1 MPSGE
6 GVELEA
12 ALTEEFIMQMPP
24 HMRICGFLVLTPDS
38 TVRTTCKL
46 LPILSHT
53 DRTLLE
59 GLHLVEAAEEMV
71 LRDQGHLVIY
81 ESDEA
86 RERVFASLLHHLRY
100 MLS

>member
-1 MPSGE
+1 M
-6 GVELEA
+6 ELEA

-38 TVRTTCKL
+38 TGRTTWKL
-46 LPILSHT
+46 LPVFSHT

-59 GLHLVEAAEEMV
+59 GLHVVEAAEEMV
-71 LRDQGHLVIY
+71 LGDQGHLVIY
-81 ESDEA
+81 ESNEA
-86 RERVFASLLHHLRY
+86 WERVFAPLLHCLRY